1 MISFSQGSQRI
12 LVVASAG
19 RDVGHPWTVPAG
31 PEFRMLMV
39 VPGRAKRKLATHR
52 ESGVPQGAKEFWGG
66 LGRFDFSHG
75 GGIS

>member
-1 MISFSQGSQRI
+1 
-12 LVVASAG
+12 
-19 RDVGHPWTVPAG
+19 
-31 PEFRMLMV
+31 MLMV

-52 ESGVPQGAKEFWGG
+52 ESGVPQGAKELWGG